1 MQPNAPEDLVRQC
14 QQSLPRDTRAF
25 EQLVAL
31 YKERVFATA
40 YRLMG
45 NQQDADDMAQ
55 EAFLKIYHH
64 IKDLAEPATVTA
76 WIYRITT
83 HTCLDALT
91 TRQRRP
97 RTASLHPEV
106 DEDREG
112 SFVDTQRPTPEEE
125 ALHRELRRCVEET
138 LAALGPLERTAI
150 VLRDVEDRPY
160 QEIADTLALGLS
172 AVKMRIHRARAAFGQ
187 LFPARCPELWQR
199 GAAVLA
205 PQGPPTSPRGSV
217 P

>member
-1 MQPNAPEDLVRQC
+1 MEQNGAEDLVRRC

-25 EQLVAL
+25 EQLVTL

-55 EAFLKIYHH
+55 EAFVKIYQH

-97 RTASLHPEV
+97 RTVSLHPEG
-106 DEDREG
+106 DEDREA
-112 SFVDTQRPTPEEE
+112 SFVETQSPTPEEE
-125 ALHRELRRCVEET
+125 ALQRELRRCVEET

-187 LFPARCPELWQR
+187 VFAALCPELWQR
-199 GAAVLA
+199 GAPVLA
-205 PQGPPTSPRGSV
+205 PQGPPHARRRTAP
-217 P
+217 